1 MDDFFWITVAVLFI
15 AGCEL
20 QEPNVV
26 TTTAEDGKT
35 ILVSYDVPL
44 PQWILVIV
52 AIPAGLVAL
61 VAVVSLINRPF
72 VRLRRIEQSLVSL
85 GKNDQILGA
94 LLMNMAPDDG
104 EWRNA
109 EDILKT
115 MDRIEVPEGR
125 N

>member
-1 MDDFFWITVAVLFI
+1 MDSSHSSDPCGV
-15 AGCEL
+15 
-20 QEPNVV
+20 
-26 TTTAEDGKT
+26 
-35 ILVSYDVPL
+35 
-44 PQWILVIV
+44 
-52 AIPAGLVAL
+52 VAL